1 MEPNPILEENRGL
14 QVLESHFHGEP
25 EQHCPKKITA
35 DHKSTFTVHRG
46 LTKGNWKTPYNLI
59 SVLVTQISVLIKNIT
74 FPGGQ

>member
-1 MEPNPILEENRGL
+1 MENQNNIAQRKFN
-14 QVLESHFHGEP
+14 
-25 EQHCPKKITA
+25 A

-46 LTKGNWKTPYNLI
+46 LTKGNWKTPYNLL